1 MTVEKTVRIK
11 LTNEELQTLVK
22 ANNIINEIYNNTSD
36 YSCEIDF
43 EDNVEDI
50 LDEMQSNIRY
60 II

>member
-22 ANNIINEIYNNTSD
+22 ANNIINEICNNTSD

-43 EDNVEDI
+43 EDNVEDV

>member
-1 MTVEKTVRIK
+1 MTVEKIVRIK

-22 ANNIINEIYNNTSD
+22 ANNIINEIYNSTSD

-43 EDNVEDI
+43 EDDIEDV

>member
-11 LTNEELQTLVK
+11 LTDEEQQILIK
-22 ANNIINEIYNNTSD
+22 ANNIINEIYNNTRD

-43 EDNVEDI
+43 EDNIEDV

>member
-11 LTNEELQTLVK
+11 LTDEELQTLIK

-43 EDNVEDI
+43 EDNVEDV

>member
-36 YSCEIDF
+36 CSCEIDF
-43 EDNVEDI
+43 EDNVEDV

>member
-11 LTNEELQTLVK
+11 LTDEEQQILIK

-43 EDNVEDI
+43 EDNIEDV

>member
-43 EDNVEDI
+43 EDNVEDV